1 MIRPKKREHLQ
12 KKICKKKS
20 LMLGFEPEPPDRDAN
35 TLPMSYLSNLNI
47 GASVD
52 QYILLT
58 PCKNVA
64 KTQK

>member
-1 MIRPKKREHLQ
+1 VNIFKK
-12 KKICKKKS
+12 KFAKKKS
-20 LMLGFEPEPPDRDAN
+20 LMLGFEPEPPDWDAN
-35 TLPMSYLSNLNI
+35 TLPMSYLSSLNI

>member
-1 MIRPKKREHLQ
+1 
-12 KKICKKKS
+12 
-20 LMLGFEPEPPDRDAN
+20 MLGFEPEPPDRDAN
-35 TLPMSYLSNLNI
+35 TLPMSYLSSLNI